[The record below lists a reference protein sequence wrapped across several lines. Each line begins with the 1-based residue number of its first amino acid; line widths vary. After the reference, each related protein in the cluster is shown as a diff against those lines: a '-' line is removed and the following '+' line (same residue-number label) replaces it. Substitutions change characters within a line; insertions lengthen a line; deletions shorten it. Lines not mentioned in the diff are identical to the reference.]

1 MITKQDIDAN
11 KPVIVKWDKALLN
24 TNGQVTEGVLAGQ
37 AEEFITRIEEESE
50 LLSELRYLEMDG
62 ETLDIQGLRVRAKLK
77 NMNKLSG
84 SSKGAQ
90 IDDITLLDE
99 TTPDILK
106 TTLKAQPFTA
116 YTTIPKTFLKT
127 NIEKEGFI
135 GKYESLLIPS
145 CAFSAEQIAVFG
157 KIPSTSQTAEG
168 TEALNGILAQLDD
181 VKTNYTTASSTDPKV
196 PMGQFTDINA
206 TTPVLTQIDEM
217 LNQYTKQRG
226 KRKLAKIFV
235 SSRMESLMIAEA
247 SKRETDGGDRLL
259 FNDVGNMMFRGRE
272 VVQLDVLDNPVND
285 YGDVVL
291 IANPDSIAYGPVME
305 AESESQY
312 DIKMKSYIT
321 SVDFMFDVAVIYAE
335 DVLYAKV
342 DYSPSG

>member
-11 KPVIVKWDKALLN
+11 RPVIVKWDKALLN

-50 LLSELRYLEMDG
+50 LLSELRYLEMEG

-196 PMGQFTDINA
+196 PMGKFTDINA

>member
-11 KPVIVKWDKALLN
+11 RPVIVKWDKALLN

-77 NMNKLSG
+77 NMNKLTG
-84 SSKGAQ
+84 ASKGAQ

-157 KIPSTSQTAEG
+157 KIPSASQTAEG

-196 PMGQFTDINA
+196 PMGKFTDINA

>member
-157 KIPSTSQTAEG
+157 KIPSSSQTAEG

>member
-196 PMGQFTDINA
+196 PMGKFTDINA

>member
-157 KIPSTSQTAEG
+157 KIPAASQTAEG

-181 VKTNYTTASSTDPKV
+181 VKTNYTNTSSTDPKV
-196 PMGQFTDINA
+196 PMGKFTDINA
-206 TTPVLTQIDEM
+206 TTPVLPQIDEM

>member
-181 VKTNYTTASSTDPKV
+181 VKTNYTSASSTDPKV
-196 PMGQFTDINA
+196 PMGKFTDINA

-272 VVQLDVLDNPVND
+272 VVQLDVLDNPVNN

>member
-11 KPVIVKWDKALLN
+11 RPVIVKWDKALLN
-24 TNGQVTEGVLAGQ
+24 ANGQVTEGVLAGQ

-50 LLSELRYLEMDG
+50 LLSQVRYLEMEG

-168 TEALNGILAQLDD
+168 TEALDGILAQLDD

-217 LNQYTKQRG
+217 LNQFTKQRG

-247 SKRETDGGDRLL
+247 SKRETEGGDRLL

>member
-77 NMNKLSG
+77 NMNKLTG

-157 KIPSTSQTAEG
+157 KIPSSSQTAEG

-196 PMGQFTDINA
+196 PMGKFTDINA

-217 LNQYTKQRG
+217 LNQFTKQRG

>member
-50 LLSELRYLEMDG
+50 LLSELRYLEMEG

-77 NMNKLSG
+77 NMNKLTG

-90 IDDITLLDE
+90 IEDITLLDE

-196 PMGQFTDINA
+196 PMGKFTDINA
-206 TTPVLTQIDEM
+206 TTPVLPQIDEM

>member
-24 TNGQVTEGVLAGQ
+24 ANGQVTEGVLAGQ

-50 LLSELRYLEMDG
+50 LLSQVRYLEMEG

-168 TEALNGILAQLDD
+168 TEALDGILAQLDD

-217 LNQYTKQRG
+217 LNQFTKQRG

>member
-157 KIPSTSQTAEG
+157 KIPAASQTAEG

-196 PMGQFTDINA
+196 PMGKFTDINA

-272 VVQLDVLDNPVND
+272 VVQLDVLDNPVNN

>member
-11 KPVIVKWDKALLN
+11 RPVIVKWDKALLN

-196 PMGQFTDINA
+196 PMGKFTDINA

>member
-24 TNGQVTEGVLAGQ
+24 TDGQVTEGVLAGQ

-157 KIPSTSQTAEG
+157 KIPAASQTAEG

-181 VKTNYTTASSTDPKV
+181 VKTNYTSASSTDPKV
-196 PMGQFTDINA
+196 PMGKFTDINA

>member
-181 VKTNYTTASSTDPKV
+181 VKTNYTSASSTDPKV
-196 PMGQFTDINA
+196 PMGKFTDINA

>member
-11 KPVIVKWDKALLN
+11 RPVIVKWDKALLN

-77 NMNKLSG
+77 NMNKLTG

-157 KIPSTSQTAEG
+157 KIPSSSQTAEG

-196 PMGQFTDINA
+196 PMGKFTDINA

>member
-24 TNGQVTEGVLAGQ
+24 ANGQVTEGVLAGQ

-196 PMGQFTDINA
+196 PMGKFTDINA

-217 LNQYTKQRG
+217 LNQFTKQRG

>member
-196 PMGQFTDINA
+196 PMGKFTDINA

-272 VVQLDVLDNPVND
+272 VVQLDVLDNPVNN

>member
-24 TNGQVTEGVLAGQ
+24 SNGQVTEGVLAGQ

-157 KIPSTSQTAEG
+157 KIPAASQTAEG

-181 VKTNYTTASSTDPKV
+181 VKTNYTSASSTDPKV
-196 PMGQFTDINA
+196 PMGKFTDINA

>member
-77 NMNKLSG
+77 NMNKLTG

-168 TEALNGILAQLDD
+168 TQALNGILAQLDD

-196 PMGQFTDINA
+196 PMGKFTDINA

>member
-157 KIPSTSQTAEG
+157 KIPSSSQTAEG

-196 PMGQFTDINA
+196 PMGKFTDINA
-206 TTPVLTQIDEM
+206 TTQVLTQIDEM
-217 LNQYTKQRG
+217 LNQFTKQRG

>member
-77 NMNKLSG
+77 NMNKLTG

-168 TEALNGILAQLDD
+168 SEALNGILAQLDD

-196 PMGQFTDINA
+196 PMGKFTDINA

>member
-11 KPVIVKWDKALLN
+11 RPVIVKWDKALLN

-196 PMGQFTDINA
+196 PMGKFTDINA
-206 TTPVLTQIDEM
+206 TTPVLPQIDEM

-335 DVLYAKV
+335 DVLYSKV

>member
-77 NMNKLSG
+77 NMNKLTG

-157 KIPSTSQTAEG
+157 KIPAASQTAEG

-181 VKTNYTTASSTDPKV
+181 VKTNYTSASSTDPKV
-196 PMGQFTDINA
+196 PMGKFTDINA

-272 VVQLDVLDNPVND
+272 VVQLDVLDNPVNN

-335 DVLYAKV
+335 DVLYATV

>member
-181 VKTNYTTASSTDPKV
+181 VKTNYTSASSTDPKV
-196 PMGQFTDINA
+196 PMGKFTDINA
-206 TTPVLTQIDEM
+206 TTPVLPQIDEM

-272 VVQLDVLDNPVND
+272 VVQLDVLDNPVNN

>member
-157 KIPSTSQTAEG
+157 KIPSSSQTAEG

-196 PMGQFTDINA
+196 PMGKFTDINA
-206 TTPVLTQIDEM
+206 TISILPQIDEM

>member
-157 KIPSTSQTAEG
+157 KIPSSSQTAEG

-196 PMGQFTDINA
+196 PMGKFTDINA
-206 TTPVLTQIDEM
+206 TTPVLPQIDEM

>member
-181 VKTNYTTASSTDPKV
+181 VKTNYTSVSSTDPKV
-196 PMGQFTDINA
+196 PMGKFTDINA

>member
-157 KIPSTSQTAEG
+157 KIPSTSQSAEG

-181 VKTNYTTASSTDPKV
+181 VKTNYTSASSTDPKV
-196 PMGQFTDINA
+196 PMGKFTDINA

>member
-11 KPVIVKWDKALLN
+11 RPVIVKWDKALLN

-181 VKTNYTTASSTDPKV
+181 VKTNYTTASTTDPKV
-196 PMGQFTDINA
+196 PMGKFTDINA

>member
-168 TEALNGILAQLDD
+168 YHALNGILAQLDD
-181 VKTNYTTASSTDPKV
+181 VKTNYTTASSTDPKE
-196 PMGQFTDINA
+196 PMGKFTDINA

-217 LNQYTKQRG
+217 LNQFTKQRG

>member
-11 KPVIVKWDKALLN
+11 KPVIVKWDKSLLN

-77 NMNKLSG
+77 NMNKLTG

-168 TEALNGILAQLDD
+168 TEALNGILAQLDN

-196 PMGQFTDINA
+196 PMGKFTDINA

-272 VVQLDVLDNPVND
+272 VVQLDVLDNPVNN

-335 DVLYAKV
+335 DVLYATV

>member
-1 MITKQDIDAN
+1 MITKQYIDAN

-196 PMGQFTDINA
+196 PMGKFTDINA

-272 VVQLDVLDNPVND
+272 VVQLDVLDNPVNN

>member
-77 NMNKLSG
+77 NMNKLTG

-181 VKTNYTTASSTDPKV
+181 VKTNYTSASSTDPKV
-196 PMGQFTDINA
+196 PMGKFTDINA

>member
-196 PMGQFTDINA
+196 PMGKFTDINA
-206 TTPVLTQIDEM
+206 TTPVLPQIDEM

>member
-11 KPVIVKWDKALLN
+11 RPVIVKWDKALLN

-181 VKTNYTTASSTDPKV
+181 VKTNYTSASSTDPKV
-196 PMGQFTDINA
+196 PMGKFTDINA

>member
-157 KIPSTSQTAEG
+157 KIPSSSQTAEG

-196 PMGQFTDINA
+196 PMGKFTDINA

>member
-157 KIPSTSQTAEG
+157 KIPAASQTAEG

-181 VKTNYTTASSTDPKV
+181 VKTNYTSASSTDPKV
-196 PMGQFTDINA
+196 PMGKFTDINA

-272 VVQLDVLDNPVND
+272 VVQLDVLDNPVNN

>member
-157 KIPSTSQTAEG
+157 KIPSSSQTAEG

-196 PMGQFTDINA
+196 PMGKFTDINA

-217 LNQYTKQRG
+217 LNQFTKQRG

>member
-157 KIPSTSQTAEG
+157 KIPAASQTAEG

-181 VKTNYTTASSTDPKV
+181 VKTNYTSASSTDPKV
-196 PMGQFTDINA
+196 PMGKFTDINA

>member
-157 KIPSTSQTAEG
+157 KIPSASQTAEG

-196 PMGQFTDINA
+196 PMGKFTDINA
-206 TTPVLTQIDEM
+206 TTPVLPQIDEM

-321 SVDFMFDVAVIYAE
+321 SVDFMYDVGIIYAE
-335 DVLYAKV
+335 DALYAKV